1 MERKRIVAAYCR
13 VSTLE
18 QKKKGYGVDIQI
30 REINRYAEAN
40 SLNIGRF
47 YIDEAQSGV
56 SEERKALRRLVK
68 DCRAGKIEAIIVSS
82 LDRLS
87 RDLRFTENLFFEIQG
102 LNIKILIADMPHYD
116 HKNRKDVLIRQIKSA
131 IAEENRKEI
140 IDRLKKGREERVRK
154 GKMAGGTLP
163 YGYKRIGRDV
173 EKDPAEAGIIASVF
187 EQNYLGKSG
196 REIADYLNSKGF
208 LRRNGQPWTQR
219 QVWAILNRKD
229 LYQKGIVKYGEIRG
243 ENQDLVILGRD

>member
-1 MERKRIVAAYCR
+1 MTKRKFVAAYCR

-30 REINRYAEAN
+30 RDINRYAEIN
-40 SLNIGRF
+40 SLKIGKF
-47 YIDEAQSGV
+47 YLDEAQSGA
-56 SEERKALRRLVK
+56 SEERKALQRLVK

-87 RDLRFTENLFFEIQG
+87 RNLRFTENLLFELQG
-102 LNIKILIADMPHYD
+102 LNIKILITDMPHYD

-140 IDRLKKGREERVRK
+140 IERLKKGREERVRK

-163 YGYKRIGRDV
+163 YGYQRNGKGV
-173 EKDPAEAGIIASVF
+173 EIDREEVKIILSIF
-187 EQNYLGKSG
+187 ELRSQGKSG
-196 REIADYLNSKGF
+196 REIADFLNRKGF
-208 LRRNGQPWTQR
+208 KRRNGQLWTQR
-219 QVWAILNRKD
+219 QAWAILSRED
-229 LYQKGIVKYGEIRG
+229 LYKKGVIKYGEIGG
-243 ENQDLVILGRD
+243 ENPELIIVKDG